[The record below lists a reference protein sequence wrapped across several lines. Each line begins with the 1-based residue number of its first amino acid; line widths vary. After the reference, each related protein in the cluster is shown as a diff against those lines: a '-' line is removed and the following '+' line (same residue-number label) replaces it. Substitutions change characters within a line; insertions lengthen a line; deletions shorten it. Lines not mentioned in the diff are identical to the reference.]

1 MMFKAR
7 DPCAFSVYGGFGEIP
22 KPTVKVWMGE
32 GGSVKKKEYFN
43 AYFAMNLKGPAFLRG
58 FSIGNSLLHKIHVGQ
73 GRIIILLAS
82 F

>member
-32 GGSVKKKEYFN
+32 GGSVKK
-43 AYFAMNLKGPAFLRG
+43 R
-58 FSIGNSLLHKIHVGQ
+58 SILTLISQ
-73 GRIIILLAS
+73 
-82 F
+82 